1 MRDTYNI
8 IRDML
13 LAADGSHMTDICKKV
28 RINQTQFKVL
38 MPPMVAKGFVV
49 KDMDVRSTY
58 MITAN
63 GRALV
68 AQFDQLAK
76 ELAP

>member
-1 MRDTYNI
+1 VRSQYDI

-13 LAADGSHMTDICKKV
+13 LAADGSHMTQICEKAH
-28 RINQTQFKVL
+28 INQTQFKVL
-38 MPPMVAKGFVV
+38 MPPMVQKGFVTM
-49 KDMDVRSTY
+49 DMDVRATY

>member
-1 MRDTYNI
+1 MI
-8 IRDML
+8 
-13 LAADGSHMTDICKKV
+13 ASDGSNMTQICEKTH
-28 RINQTQFKVL
+28 INQKQFKVL
-38 MPPMVAKGFVV
+38 MPPMVKKGFVTM
-49 KDMDVRSTY
+49 DMDVRATY

-68 AQFDQLAK
+68 SQFDQLAK

>member
-1 MRDTYNI
+1 M
-8 IRDML
+8 
-13 LAADGSHMTDICKKV
+13 AADGSHMTEICKKA

-38 MPPMVAKGFVV
+38 MPPMVKKGFVTM
-49 KDMDVRSTY
+49 DMDVRATY

-68 AQFDQLAK
+68 SQFDQLAK

>member
-1 MRDTYNI
+1 
-8 IRDML
+8 ML
-13 LAADGSHMTDICKKV
+13 IASDGSHMTQICKKTN
-28 RINQTQFKVL
+28 INQTQFKVL
-38 MPPMVAKGFVV
+38 MPPMVTKGFVTM
-49 KDMDVRSTY
+49 DMDVRATY

-68 AQFDQLAK
+68 TQFDQLAK